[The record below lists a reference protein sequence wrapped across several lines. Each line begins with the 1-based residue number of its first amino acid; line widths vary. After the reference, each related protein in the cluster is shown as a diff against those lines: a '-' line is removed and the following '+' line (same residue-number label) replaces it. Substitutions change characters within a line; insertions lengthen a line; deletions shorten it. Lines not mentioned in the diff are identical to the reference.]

1 MVNGT
6 RSCAE
11 RVLWAAIKDLAGL
24 LVNLRAVFGWVL
36 SDAKSDCPVG
46 VIYVMHD
53 GVAAEVRYG
62 IGLPFWNQSYAT
74 EAVTL
79 ASNCLLAQ
87 DAVESVWTAVDC
99 ENIKTRRVLDKAGF
113 EQDGVLVNWAI
124 LPAFSKNTARDAISY
139 RGLSLAF
146 SK

>member
-1 MVNGT
+1 
-6 RSCAE
+6 
-11 RVLWAAIKDLAGL
+11 
-24 LVNLRAVFGWVL
+24 
-36 SDAKSDCPVG
+36 
-46 VIYVMHD
+46 MHD

-62 IGLPFWNQSYAT
+62 IGVPFWNQSYAT

-99 ENIKTRRVLDKAGF
+99 ENIKTRRVLEKAGF